1 MAMNMIL
8 LLKSFTRTLGLKNL
22 LYPVYSHTL
31 LKVYKRRQNRL
42 FNGGN
47 KELLFLVD
55 DVLTRH
61 ECVFWLN
68 YGTLLGAYRDHDFI
82 THDNDLDIGMY
93 WKDREGVKEWLAD
106 AGLKLLSIIT
116 YGNPDAPDSA
126 EYRFEYHGTCIDIN
140 FYEVETGVAITY
152 NPLFFSEKDYNVKGA
167 SIPVKVERVDSP
179 FTNLKKITVLGRK
192 FYVPENT
199 EEYLIANYGENFM
212 TPISDFNYHD
222 YALNITAYSEE
233 EKSGSFY
240 RYNF

>member
-1 MAMNMIL
+1 M
-8 LLKSFTRTLGLKNL
+8 
-22 LYPVYSHTL
+22 
-31 LKVYKRRQNRL
+31 
-42 FNGGN
+42 
-47 KELLFLVD
+47 
-55 DVLTRH
+55 
-61 ECVFWLN
+61 
-68 YGTLLGAYRDHDFI
+68 
-82 THDNDLDIGMY
+82 
-93 WKDREGVKEWLAD
+93 
-106 AGLKLLSIIT
+106 
-116 YGNPDAPDSA
+116 
-126 EYRFEYHGTCIDIN
+126 
-140 FYEVETGVAITY
+140 AITY

-179 FTNLKKITVLGRK
+179 FTNLKKITFLGRK

>member
-1 MAMNMIL
+1 MNMIL

-93 WKDREGVKEWLAD
+93 WKDREGVKEILQ
-106 AGLKLLSIIT
+106 T
-116 YGNPDAPDSA
+116 
-126 EYRFEYHGTCIDIN
+126 
-140 FYEVETGVAITY
+140 
-152 NPLFFSEKDYNVKGA
+152 
-167 SIPVKVERVDSP
+167 
-179 FTNLKKITVLGRK
+179 
-192 FYVPENT
+192 
-199 EEYLIANYGENFM
+199 
-212 TPISDFNYHD
+212 
-222 YALNITAYSEE
+222 
-233 EKSGSFY
+233 
-240 RYNF
+240 